1 MYPDKTA
8 MVEEAV
14 PGSHTARGL
23 LLSSASSLAST
34 PGGDARF
41 FSRLGFRYET
51 IVAAFRALY
60 GTVPGAEG
68 YLERL
73 ALLLLE
79 CYRDRP
85 ERLKETDRKR
95 EKAQSQGRA
104 WFQKPGLT
112 AYMAY
117 TDRFAG
123 NLDGFRKR
131 LPWLKELG
139 IDIVHLMPFFRSHEG
154 NNDGGYAVSDYLGVD
169 PRLGNSASL
178 VSLADELHANGMFL
192 AADLVLNH
200 SSDDHAWAL
209 AAKAGDEKYRGYY
222 YVFPDREMPDRFESA
237 MPQVFPETAPG
248 NFTFVPELDAWVMT
262 VFHDFQWDLNW
273 SNPEVFL
280 EMLRVLLGLA
290 NMGVDL
296 LRLDAVPYLW
306 KKPGTSCQNLEEAH
320 IIVRLLKACA
330 DVVAPGVA
338 FLAEAIVQPSE
349 IVRYLDSGDLMGQAR
364 VEECQLAYH
373 ASLMALLWEALATR
387 KVGLLSATFGTETRL
402 APGTAWLSYVR
413 CHDDI
418 GLGYDEAKIR
428 EIGFTPGPH
437 KRFLLD
443 FYSGRFPGSFARGR
457 LFMEN
462 PATGDARISGTCA
475 SLCGLEAALEAAS
488 AGRGATAGEGAP
500 ASSSSSAAAEAPA
513 VEEAIELA
521 LRRIELLY
529 GLVSSLVGIPMVF
542 SGDELASLNDYSY
555 QSEAEH
561 AEDNRWMHRPRMDWA
576 AAERRSIAG
585 TPEARIFHSIQRFF
599 ALRRNIPAFAQ
610 DAGFR
615 VLASG
620 SENVLLVQRSPGS
633 ANDRRVTVAANFA
646 PEERA
651 FPLAALGPGFG
662 PAPFDILAGEA
673 VRAFGGMAILPAYGL
688 SWLSEA

>member
-1 MYPDKTA
+1 MDPA
-8 MVEEAV
+8 SAV
-14 PGSHTARGL
+14 NSGKKVLDADSARGL
-23 LLSSASSLAST
+23 LLATASRLASV
-34 PGGDARF
+34 PGGDATF
-41 FSRLGFRYET
+41 FSRLGFRYGI
-51 IVAAFRALY
+51 IVDAFRRLY

-73 ALLLLE
+73 ALQLLE

-85 ERLKETDRKR
+85 ERLKESDRKR
-95 EKAQSQGRA
+95 EKAQTEGRA
-104 WFQKPGLT
+104 WFLEPGLT

-117 TDRFAG
+117 ADRFAG
-123 NLDGFRKR
+123 DLDGFRRR

-139 IDIVHLMPFFRSHEG
+139 IDIVHLMPFFRSHGG

-169 PRLGNSASL
+169 PRLGDRASL
-178 VSLADELHANGMFL
+178 IGLTDELHEKGMFL

-200 SSDDHAWAL
+200 SSDDHAWAM
-209 AAKAGDEKYRGYY
+209 AAKAGDEKYKGYY
-222 YVFPDREMPDRFESA
+222 YAFPDREMPDRFESA

-280 EMLRVLLGLA
+280 EMLRVLLDLA

-306 KKPGTSCQNLEEAH
+306 KRPGTSCQNLEEAH
-320 IIVRLLKACA
+320 VIVRLLKACA

-349 IVRYLDSGDLMGQAR
+349 IVRYLDSGGSAGEAR

-387 KVGLLSATFGTETRL
+387 KVGLLSTTFGSETRL
-402 APGTAWLSYVR
+402 SPGTAWLSYVR

-428 EIGFTPGPH
+428 EVGFTPGPH

-475 SLCGLEAALEAAS
+475 SLCGLESALEAAS
-488 AGRGATAGEGAP
+488 ARRCTAAG
-500 ASSSSSAAAEAPA
+500 ASSSDRAGEDEDAAGNDG
-513 VEEAIELA
+513 AIELA

-542 SGDELASLNDYSY
+542 SGDELASLNDYAY

-561 AEDNRWMHRPRMDWA
+561 AEDNRWMHRPRMDWEA
-576 AAERRSIAG
+576 AGKRSEEG
-585 TPEARIFHSIQRFF
+585 TREARIFHSIQRFF
-599 ALRRNIPAFAQ
+599 SLRRDIPAFAQ

-620 SENVLLVQRSPGS
+620 SENVLLVQRCPRSE
-633 ANDRRVTVAANFA
+633 DERRVAVAANFS

-662 PAPFDILAGEA
+662 PSPLDLLAGRA
-673 VRAFGGMAILPAYGL
+673 VTTFGGMAILPAYGL
-688 SWLSEA
+688 SWLAEA

>member
-1 MYPDKTA
+1 MDPASAGLTGKETPA
-8 MVEEAV
+8 PHA
-14 PGSHTARGL
+14 ARGL
-23 LLSSASSLAST
+23 LLAAASRLASA
-34 PGGDARF
+34 PGGDASF
-41 FSRLGFRYET
+41 FSRLGFRYGI
-51 IVAAFRALY
+51 IVDAFRRLY
-60 GTVPGAEG
+60 GAVPGAED

-85 ERLKETDRKR
+85 ERLKESDRNR
-95 EKAQSQGRA
+95 ETAQAQGRP
-104 WFQKPGLT
+104 WFLEPGLV

-117 TDRFAG
+117 VDRFAG
-123 NLDGFRKR
+123 DLDGFRKR
-131 LPWLKELG
+131 LPWLEELG
-139 IDIVHLMPFFRSHEG
+139 IDIVHLMPFFKSHEG
-154 NNDGGYAVSDYLGVD
+154 NNDGGYAVSDYLGVA
-169 PRLGNSASL
+169 PGLGDRASL
-178 VSLADELHANGMFL
+178 EGLADELHDRGMFL

-209 AAKAGDEKYRGYY
+209 AAKAGDARYRGYY
-222 YVFPDREMPDRFESA
+222 YVFPDREMPDRFEAA

-248 NFTFVPELDAWVMT
+248 NFTFVPELDAWAMT

-320 IIVRLLKACA
+320 VIVRLLKACA

-349 IVRYLDSGDLMGQAR
+349 IVRYLDSGGVAGETR
-364 VEECQLAYH
+364 VEECQMAYH

-387 KVGLLSATFGTETRL
+387 KVGLLSTTFGSETRL
-402 APGTAWLSYVR
+402 PPGTVWLSYVR

-418 GLGYDEAKIR
+418 GLGYDEARIR
-428 EIGFTPGPH
+428 EVGFTPGPH
-437 KRFLLD
+437 RRFLLD
-443 FYSGRFPGSFARGR
+443 FYSGRFPASFARGR

-488 AGRGATAGEGAP
+488 AGRTETGEGP
-500 ASSSSSAAAEAPA
+500 GSMDAAEAA
-513 VEEAIELA
+513 TGTDREIELA

-542 SGDELASLNDYSY
+542 SGDELASMNDYSY

-561 AEDNRWMHRPRMDWA
+561 AEDNRWMHRPRMDWRA
-576 AAERRSIAG
+576 AQRRSVPG
-585 TPEARIFHSIQRFF
+585 TKEARIFGSLRRFF
-599 ALRRNIPAFAQ
+599 SLRRGIPAFAQ

-620 SENVLLVQRSPGS
+620 SENVLLVQRCPRS
-633 ANDRRVTVAANFA
+633 AAERRVTVAANFA

-651 FPLAALGPGFG
+651 FPLSALGPGFG
-662 PAPFDILAGEA
+662 QSPLDLLAEREVA
-673 VRAFGGMAILPAYGL
+673 TFGGMVILPAYGL
-688 SWLSEA
+688 AWLAET

>member
-1 MYPDKTA
+1 MPEKA
-8 MVEEAV
+8 APEKQ
-14 PGSHTARGL
+14 SARGL
-23 LLSSASSLAST
+23 LQESASALASAV
-34 PGGDARF
+34 GGDALF
-41 FSRLGFRYET
+41 FSRFGFRYET

-60 GTVPGAEG
+60 GTVPGADG

-73 ALLLLE
+73 AALLLD

-85 ERLKETDRKR
+85 DRLKESDRKR
-95 EKAQSQGRA
+95 ERDHARGKA
-104 WFQKPGLT
+104 WFQEPGLT

-117 TDRFAG
+117 VDRFARD
-123 NLDGFRKR
+123 LDGFRLR
-131 LPWLKELG
+131 LPWLRELG
-139 IDIVHLMPFFRSHEG
+139 IDIVHLMPFFRSHAG
-154 NNDGGYAVSDYLGVD
+154 NNDGGYAISDYLGVD
-169 PRLGNSASL
+169 PRLGDRASL
-178 VSLADELHANGMFL
+178 ARLADELHEKGMFL

-200 SSDDHAWAL
+200 SSEDHAWAL
-209 AAKAGDEKYRGYY
+209 AAKAGDEKYKGYY

-248 NFTFVPELDAWVMT
+248 NFSFVPELDAWVMT

-280 EMLRVLLGLA
+280 EMLKVLLGLA
-290 NMGVDL
+290 NRGVDL

-349 IVRYLDSGDLMGQAR
+349 IVRYLDSGGTAGESR

-387 KVGLLSATFGTETRL
+387 KVGLLSATFGSETRL
-402 APGTAWLSYVR
+402 PPGTAWLSYVR

-418 GLGYDEAKIR
+418 GLGYDETKIR
-428 EIGFTPGPH
+428 EVGFTPGPH
-437 KRFLLD
+437 RRFLLD

-462 PATGDARISGTCA
+462 PVTGDARISGTCA
-475 SLCGLEAALEAAS
+475 SLCGLEAA
-488 AGRGATAGEGAP
+488 
-500 ASSSSSAAAEAPA
+500 
-513 VEEAIELA
+513 VDEESVELA

-555 QSEAEH
+555 QSDEEH
-561 AEDNRWMHRPRMDWA
+561 AEDNRWMHRPRMDWEA
-576 AAERRSIAG
+576 AGRCAESG
-585 TPEARIFHSIQRFF
+585 TREARIFGSIRRFF
-599 ALRRNIPAFAQ
+599 SLRRDIPAFAQ

-620 SENVLLVQRSPGS
+620 SENVLLVQRCPGS
-633 ANDRRVTVAANFA
+633 GDERRVAVAANFA

-662 PAPFDILAGEA
+662 QSPLDLLTGGE
-673 VRAFGGMAILPAYGL
+673 VKAFGGMAILPAYGL
-688 SWLSEA
+688 SWLAEA

>member
-1 MYPDKTA
+1 LDPA
-8 MVEEAV
+8 SAARSGNRVLEAQ
-14 PGSHTARGL
+14 STRGL
-23 LLSSASSLAST
+23 LLSTASRLASF
-34 PGGDARF
+34 PGGDATF
-41 FSRLGFRYET
+41 FSRLGFRYGT
-51 IVAAFRALY
+51 IVETFRRLY
-60 GTVPGAEG
+60 GSVPEVEG

-73 ALLLLE
+73 ALILLE

-85 ERLKETDRKR
+85 DRLKDSDSRR
-95 EKAQSQGRA
+95 EKAQAQGRA
-104 WFQKPGLT
+104 WFLEPGLT

-117 TDRFAG
+117 ADRFAG
-123 NLDGFRKR
+123 NLEGFRRR

-154 NNDGGYAVSDYLGVD
+154 NNDGGYAVSDYLGID
-169 PRLGNSASL
+169 PRFGDRDSL
-178 VSLADELHANGMFL
+178 VGLADELHEKGMFL

-209 AAKAGDEKYRGYY
+209 AAKAGEGKYRSYY
-222 YVFPDREMPDRFESA
+222 YVYPDREMPDRFESA

-280 EMLRVLLGLA
+280 EMLRILLGLA

-320 IIVRLLKACA
+320 VIVRLLKACA
-330 DVVAPGVA
+330 DIVAPGVA

-349 IVRYLDSGDLMGQAR
+349 IVRYLDSGGLAGEAR

-387 KVGLLSATFGTETRL
+387 KVGLLSATFGSETRL
-402 APGTAWLSYVR
+402 PPGTAWLSYAR

-428 EIGFTPGPH
+428 EVGFTPGPH
-437 KRFLLD
+437 RRFLLD

-462 PATGDARISGTCA
+462 PVTGDARISGTCA
-475 SLCGLEAALEAAS
+475 SLCGLES
-488 AGRGATAGEGAP
+488 AVDGE
-500 ASSSSSAAAEAPA
+500 ET
-513 VEEAIELA
+513 ELA

-542 SGDELASLNDYSY
+542 SGDELASLNDYGY

-561 AEDNRWMHRPRMDWA
+561 AEDNRWMHRPRMDWE
-576 AAERRSIAG
+576 AAERKAAEG
-585 TPEARIFHSIQRFF
+585 TREARIFHSIRHFF
-599 ALRRNIPAFAQ
+599 SLRRGIPALAQ

-620 SENVLLVQRSPGS
+620 SENVLLVQRCPRSE
-633 ANDRRVTVAANFA
+633 DERRVAVAANFS

-662 PAPFDILAGEA
+662 QSPLDLLSGRA
-673 VRAFGGMAILPAYGL
+673 VTTFGGMAILPAYGL
-688 SWLSEA
+688 SWLAEA